1 MVICIVFLEYPRDR
15 VTFTLFHLAFAK
27 EDMTDSDIR
36 GVSMGFEMSPIPPE
50 KARGWKISIDG
61 VEIKVSHLSIESG
74 RFGKL
79 VYGLRPEGYDSW
91 VFYEPGGGGAVTL
104 PFSYSETGDL
114 LVGLLS
120 EARPNMGP
128 GLHLCVVGGF
138 KELNESHAQAQARE
152 TDEEAGIGHL
162 ESIKLEG
169 LPYNSNRWMFVADVS
184 QNEGVHAWGIHVP
197 FSWLVSNGDQSYS
210 FAMVM
215 GENADRLGKAKNV
228 VFFPWRVATK
238 KTADALAHA
247 AILQLLAMQQE
258 NGHIP

>member
-1 MVICIVFLEYPRDR
+1 M
-15 VTFTLFHLAFAK
+15 
-27 EDMTDSDIR
+27 S
-36 GVSMGFEMSPIPPE
+36 FEMAPIPPA
-50 KARGWKISIDG
+50 KARGWKVLVDG
-61 VEIKVSHLSIESG
+61 VEATPSQVSFESKFG
-74 RFGKL
+74 RF
-79 VYGLRPEGYDSW
+79 VYGLRPEGYDS
-91 VFYEPGGGGAVTL
+91 VAFYEVGGGGSVTL
-104 PFSYSETGDL
+104 PFSYNSKTGEL
-114 LVGLLS
+114 LVGLVP
-120 EARPNMGP
+120 EVRPNMGP

-138 KELNESHAQAQARE
+138 KEPNESHAEAQARE
-152 TDEEAGIGHL
+152 ADEEAGIGHL

-169 LPYNSNRWMFVADVS
+169 LPYNSNRLMFVADVS
-184 QNEGVHAWGIHVP
+184 QNEGVHAWAIRVP

-210 FAMVM
+210 FAMIT